1 MKPGLRQQLAEKMA
15 GEITLSDSPG
25 KALKKW
31 RTSFQIPPS
40 ALAEYLGVSPSV
52 ISDYESGRR
61 KSPGT
66 GVVGKIVDSI
76 LDIDEENG
84 GKFIKKYGKLLFS
97 NYDDEVIYDIHD
109 FAASVPI
116 TELSEI
122 LECETICGE
131 TSAQIFG
138 YTVVNSLN
146 AIINLSPSEFNRIY
160 GWSTER
166 ALIFTDVSSGKSPM
180 IAIRVTPFKPPYV
193 ILQGITPDK
202 VHPLVKLLAEK
213 DHITILCTALSVQEI
228 ITRLRKAKW
237 LLTYLIYKSI
247 SFFADALH
255 RAHLVQHPQ
264 RRLRETSGA
273 LTAAGKVLISLL
285 KKLKR
290 IVMLKFI
297 LKLKNIQ

>member
-31 RTSFQIPPS
+31 RTSFQIHPS
-40 ALAEYLGVSPSV
+40 TLAEYLGVSPSV
-52 ISDYESGRR
+52 VSDYESGRR

-122 LECETICGE
+122 IECETICGE
-131 TSAQIFG
+131 LDSQIFG

-146 AIINLSPSEFNRIY
+146 AILNLSPSEFNRIY

-193 ILQGITPDK
+193 ILQGITAEK
-202 VHPLVKLLAEK
+202 VHPMVKLLAEK
-213 DHITILCTALSVQEI
+213 DHINVLCTPLGVQEI

-237 LLTYLIYKSI
+237 
-247 SFFADALH
+247 
-255 RAHLVQHPQ
+255 
-264 RRLRETSGA
+264 
-273 LTAAGKVLISLL
+273 
-285 KKLKR
+285 
-290 IVMLKFI
+290 
-297 LKLKNIQ
+297 